1 MDIDRFEKRMCVFKF
16 LRETNKIIFE
26 DFKSWILIFEK
37 WENIL
42 LNFLEKMH
50 DITIYVILENYK
62 MYKC

>member
-50 DITIYVILENYK
+50 DITIYVIIENYK

>member
-50 DITIYVILENYK
+50 DITIYVIIENYET
-62 MYKC
+62 YP

>member
-1 MDIDRFEKRMCVFKF
+1 MDIDRFEKCMCVFKF

-50 DITIYVILENYK
+50 DITIYVIIENYET
-62 MYKC
+62 YP